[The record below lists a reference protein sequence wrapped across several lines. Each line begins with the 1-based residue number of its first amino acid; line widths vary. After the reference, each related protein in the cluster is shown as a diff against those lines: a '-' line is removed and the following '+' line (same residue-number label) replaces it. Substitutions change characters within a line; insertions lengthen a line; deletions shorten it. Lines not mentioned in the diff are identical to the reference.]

1 MGAGLIQYPEKTFM
15 SFDGYVDNLILSS
28 PYRTMKILTKLW
40 QLKNLKLQNYI
51 PLRNNLVFGLNIQ
64 NDNIAK
70 NSNDIPKIIV
80 NQWTKLLLDD
90 LCKSLNFLIHKGS
103 SFVDYFAIP
112 VFLLY
117 VPF

>member
-1 MGAGLIQYPEKTFM
+1 M

-70 NSNDIPKIIV
+70 NSNDIPKIVV